1 MNESGFHSKKKTLK
15 RESRMNL
22 NCPKPT
28 QTLTVRYP
36 SLRLN
41 YHHFAHPEIE
51 IVLVFVGL
59 ADFAVFHHFFD
70 PFWLGISFYLKM
82 IYEDHDLLHRHPF
95 LTMMSHVHSNV

>member
-28 QTLTVRYP
+28 PTLTVKYP

-41 YHHFAHPEIE
+41 YHHFAHPGIE

-59 ADFAVFHHFFD
+59 ADFAAFHHFFD
-70 PFWLGISFYLKM
+70 PLWQGILFYLKM
-82 IYEDHDLLHRHPF
+82 TCGDLDLLQRLLF
-95 LTMMSHVHSNV
+95 LTTKSRVHLSA